1 MQLTKEEAEKIL
13 VAVLDFAG
21 AMLNC
26 GAEVSRVEDT
36 IRRICMSYG
45 AKRVDPFVITSSVLV
60 TMQLQDESTV
70 TQIRRV
76 SGNTTNFTRLEEL
89 NDLSRKICQYHY
101 TVEEFR
107 DKFQNIMHITMS
119 TKEIHRKTFFGYL
132 IATFSFAVFFGG
144 NAYDGL
150 AALAIAAIMW
160 LIDYY
165 FRKIINNQML
175 FLIIASF
182 CMATI
187 AVIISSTS
195 PVFHQDKIIIGD
207 IMLLIP
213 GLAMTNAI
221 RDIFSGDTI
230 SGLLKLCESLMQA
243 GMIAVG
249 TVGAIWII
257 GGRIL

>member
-45 AKRVDPFVITSSVLV
+45 AKRVDPFVITSSILV

-89 NDLSRKICQYHY
+89 NDLSRKICQNHY
-101 TVEEFR
+101 PVEEFR
-107 DKFQNIMHITMS
+107 EKFQEKMNATIP
-119 TKEIHRKTFFGYL
+119 TKGVYRKTFFGYL
-132 IATFSFAVFFGG
+132 ISTFSFAIFFGG
-144 NAYDGL
+144 NIYDGF
-150 AALAIAAIMW
+150 AALFIAAIMW
-160 LIDYY
+160 LMDYF

-175 FLIIASF
+175 FLMIASF
-182 CMATI
+182 FMATI
-187 AVIISSTS
+187 AVMISSTNS
-195 PVFHQDKIIIGD
+195 IFHQDKIIIGD

-221 RDIFSGDTI
+221 RDIFSGDTV